1 VRACLFAALWMLF
14 VLSGCA
20 LPFRQA
26 TRPPQPA
33 AQRSPQHP
41 AVQPDAKGASKALA
55 GQQAATAAPSQ
66 PAAPRDA
73 SAAVPAMACPTGDL
87 PATGPAQPKSGKPSA
102 PSFQGRL
109 DKALSYCE
117 LSQDLWQ
124 KGELDNA
131 LDALDHAYSLILTV
145 TPEDSSDAEQQK
157 EDLRFLISK
166 RILQIYASRNTVATG
181 SHNAIPIVLNSH
193 VRAEIRSFSTGC
205 EKNIFKAAYR
215 RSGKYHAAIAAAFRK
230 AGLPEE
236 LSWMP
241 LIESGFKVHAMS
253 RARALGLWQFISS
266 TGYKFGLKR
275 SRYIDERLDPY
286 KSTRAAIEYLREL
299 HQIFGDWTTVLAAYN
314 CGEGRVLRLI
324 RRQKINYLDNF
335 WDLYERLPRE
345 TARYVPRFLATLY
358 MVRHPEKFGLNTIT
372 VDPPLAFKTVAVEK
386 SLRLRDIAGAIG
398 TPYRRLRALNPELRR
413 NILPTGRYALRVPP
427 DKAEVLTAKLAQIPE
442 LAAAARMYAYH
453 RVRRG
458 ETISTIA
465 RRYHTRPDRIAEA
478 NHLNRHYLIVAGQ
491 SLKIPMNSGRHVR
504 RTAAV
509 PVRRRTAT
517 QHVVRSGDSLWNI
530 ARRYGTTIREIQ
542 AANGLAGTQ
551 LHIGQVLIINS
562 APRPAQY
569 AARPPQNTAHGQ
581 YEVKH
586 GDSPFRI
593 AAIHNMRLEHFLR
606 INHLTP
612 RSKIYPGQTLVV
624 E

>member
-1 VRACLFAALWMLF
+1 MLTVRACLVSVFWMLF

-20 LPFRQA
+20 MPVRQA
-26 TRPPQPA
+26 QRPPQPA
-33 AQRSPQHP
+33 ALHAAQS
-41 AVQPDAKGASKALA
+41 DAKIPDDEQQTSAALRAQSSASRD
-55 GQQAATAAPSQ
+55 AASVV
-66 PAAPRDA
+66 PAAVRPSGA
-73 SAAVPAMACPTGDL
+73 L
-87 PATGPAQPKSGKPSA
+87 PASDAAHLPSGRTSTHR
-102 PSFQGRL
+102 SQTSL
-109 DKALSYCE
+109 DKALSYCD
-117 LSQDLWQ
+117 LSQNLWQ

-131 LDALDHAYSLILTV
+131 LDALDHAYSLILKV

-166 RILQIYASRNTVATG
+166 RILQIYASRHTVVTG
-181 SHNAIPIVLNSH
+181 SHNAIPIVLNAH
-193 VRAEIRSFSTGC
+193 VKAEIYSFSKGC
-205 EKNIFKAAYR
+205 EKDIFKAAYK
-215 RSGKYHAAIAAAFRK
+215 RSGKYYQAIAAAFRK

-335 WDLYERLPRE
+335 WDLYKHLPRE

-358 MVRHPEKFGLNTIT
+358 MVKHPAKYGLNTIQ
-372 VDPPLAFKTVAVEK
+372 VDPPLAFKTVTVDRSMHLK
-386 SLRLRDIAGAIG
+386 NIASAIG
-398 TPYRRLRALNPELRR
+398 TPYRQLQELNPELRR
-413 NILPTGRYALRVPP
+413 NVLPDRQYALRVPP
-427 DKAEVLTAKLAQIPE
+427 DKVELLTAKLTQIPV
-442 LAAAARMYAYH
+442 LAVTTRTYAYH

-458 ETISTIA
+458 ETLSTIA
-465 RRYHTRPDRIAEA
+465 RRYRTRPKLIAEA

-491 SLKIPMNSGRHVR
+491 SLKIPVGSAGQLRHTANRPIHPRVR
-504 RTAAV
+504 TR
-509 PVRRRTAT
+509 
-517 QHVVRSGDSLWNI
+517 HVVRSGDSLWNI

-542 AANGLAGTQ
+542 VANGLQGTH
-551 LHIGQVLIINS
+551 LHIGQVLIINGEPPA
-562 APRPAQY
+562 APQY
-569 AARPPQNTAHGQ
+569 VAHASQNNAYRQ

-593 AAIHNMRLEHFLR
+593 AAIHNMRLERFLR

-612 RSKIYPGQTLVV
+612 HSKIYPGQTLVV